1 VACVAMSDSEGDPL
15 DAVMRELIPPEPEP
29 EPAREERRAADRD
42 GREDESPA
50 TRVCLWAR
58 PPP

>member
-1 VACVAMSDSEGDPL
+1 MSDSEGDPL